1 MMQADLTQTTARKSS
16 DGTIDPTLISI
27 IARHA
32 ASVNE
37 TANIIADAQN
47 NSWHIET
54 TEDAAR
60 YVGAGVVTDD
70 WSRLQKFK
78 EKAPFFRAGMNP
90 TDLYT
95 DHLSTL

>member
-60 YVGAGVVTDD
+60 YVGAEVVTDD
-70 WSRLQKFK
+70 WESLTEIQGESSVLQSGD
-78 EKAPFFRAGMNP
+78 ESDRS
-90 TDLYT
+90 L
-95 DHLSTL
+95 H